1 MSISALPSGKEQA
14 EIMGRMRAWGCSAS
28 AMVLLFGAVVGLV
41 QSGTQDVAIDV
52 TRSDY
57 EKIPIG
63 LFGVQSAEALDRQA
77 AQFMDVLRADL
88 KRSLVFSLMDVSKYG
103 VKLNG
108 ELGKNLKQLKEV
120 ADSGVTVLVWG
131 AMTARDSDLV
141 LDGYVYDAGGGES
154 MVGKRYAGAPPTL
167 RLMAHRLADELV
179 NRYTGEAGIART
191 KIAFISEQGKSRELY
206 VMDYDGN
213 APRQLTADGFLT
225 LMPRWSPD
233 RKYLYYTS
241 YREDRTRQEIH
252 RLEVATGK
260 RQILVSDGGLNMTP
274 AVSPD
279 GARLAFASSR
289 TGNTEIFVLDQVR
302 NVTQQVT
309 VHPGGDLSPTW
320 APTGQEM
327 AFTSDRSGRPQIYL
341 MSADGSNVR
350 RLTYEGD
357 YNAAPAWSPRG
368 NWIAHVCRTETRQFK
383 LCLTSPDGQKR
394 RQLTTGNSI
403 DDAPSW
409 APDGRHLVFSSV
421 ADGKSHV
428 YMINVDG
435 SGLER
440 LTSGGVYHSDPA
452 WSPA

>member
-1 MSISALPSGKEQA
+1 MLRRTWWLS
-14 EIMGRMRAWGCSAS
+14 
-28 AMVLLFGAVVGLV
+28 VLCGLSLLGGVVGFV
-41 QSGTQDVAIDV
+41 ESGTQDVAIDV
-52 TRSDY
+52 TRADF

-63 LFGVQSAEALDRQA
+63 LFGIQAAASLDRQA
-77 AQFMDVLRADL
+77 GQFVDVLRADL
-88 KRSLVFSLMDVSKYG
+88 KRSLVFALMDVSKYG
-103 VKLNG
+103 IKLNG
-108 ELGKNLKQLKEV
+108 EMDKNVKGLKEV

-131 AMTARDSDLV
+131 NLSSRESDLV
-141 LDGYVYDAGGGES
+141 LDGFVYDSGSGES
-154 MVGKRYAGAPPTL
+154 VAGKRYAGAPPTL

-179 NRYTGEAGIART
+179 NRYTGEPGIART

-206 VMDYDGN
+206 VMDYDGY

-252 RLEVATGK
+252 RIEVASGK
-260 RQILVSDGGLNMTP
+260 RQVVVSDGGLNMTP
-274 AVSPD
+274 ALSPD
-279 GARLAFASSR
+279 GNRLAFASSR
-289 TGNTEIFVLDQVR
+289 SGNTEVYVLDQAT
-302 NVTQQVT
+302 NTTQQVT
-309 VHPGGDLSPTW
+309 VHPGGDLSPSW
-320 APTGQEM
+320 SPTGQDL
-327 AFTSDRSGRPQIYL
+327 AFTSDRSGRPQVYV
-341 MSADGSNVR
+341 MSADGANVR
-350 RLTYEGD
+350 RLTYDGD

-403 DDAPSW
+403 DDSPAW

-421 ADGKSHV
+421 GDGKSHL
-428 YMINVDG
+428 YMINIDG

>member
-1 MSISALPSGKEQA
+1 MRLRRWGIALSLGWLLL
-14 EIMGRMRAWGCSAS
+14 WGPGSP
-28 AMVLLFGAVVGLV
+28 V

-52 TRSDY
+52 TRADF

-63 LFGVQSAEALDRQA
+63 LFGIQAAGALDRSA
-77 AQFMDVLRADL
+77 GQFAEVLRADL
-88 KRSLVFSLMDVSKYG
+88 KRSLVFTVMDVAKYG

-108 ELGKNLKQLKEV
+108 ELEKNVKQLREV

-131 AMTARDSDLV
+131 AMAVRESDLV
-141 LDGYVYDAGGGES
+141 LDGFVYDAGSGDNV
-154 MVGKRYAGAPPTL
+154 VGKRYAGAPPTL

-179 NRYTGEAGIART
+179 NRYTGETGIART

-206 VMDYDGN
+206 VMDYDGYG
-213 APRQLTADGFLT
+213 PRQLTADGFLT

-233 RKYLYYTS
+233 RKYLYYTT
-241 YREDRTRQEIH
+241 YRDDRTRQEIH

-260 RQILVSDGGLNMTP
+260 RQVVVSDGGLNMTP
-274 AVSPD
+274 SISPD
-279 GARLAFASSR
+279 GGRLAYASSR
-289 TGNTEIFVLDQVR
+289 TGNTELFILDQA
-302 NVTQQVT
+302 TSQSQQVT
-309 VHPGGDLSPTW
+309 VHPGGDLSPSW
-320 APTGQEM
+320 SPTGQDL
-327 AFTSDRSGRPQIYL
+327 AFTSDRSGRPQVYV

-357 YNAAPAWSPRG
+357 YNAAPAWSPKG
-368 NWIAHVCRTETRQFK
+368 NWIAHVCRTDTRQFK

-403 DDAPSW
+403 DDAPAW

-421 ADGKSHV
+421 ADGKSHL
-428 YMINVDG
+428 YMINIDG

>member
-1 MSISALPSGKEQA
+1 MAMRSWLSACVPA
-14 EIMGRMRAWGCSAS
+14 I
-28 AMVLLFGAVVGLV
+28 LLIGGVAGFVE
-41 QSGTQDVAIDV
+41 SGTQDVAIDV

-63 LFGVQSAEALDRQA
+63 LFSIQATGALDRSADQVA
-77 AQFMDVLRADL
+77 DVLRADL
-88 KRSLVFSLMDVSKYG
+88 KRSLVFALMDVSKYG
-103 VKLNG
+103 VTLNG
-108 ELGKNLKQLKEV
+108 ELDKNVKLLKEV

-131 AMTARDSDLV
+131 NMTARESDLV
-141 LDGYVYDAGGGES
+141 LDGFVYDAGSGES
-154 MVGKRYAGAPPTL
+154 VVGKRYAGAPPTL

-206 VMDYDGN
+206 VMDYDGY
-213 APRQLTADGFLT
+213 APRQVTADGFLT
-225 LMPRWSPD
+225 LMPRWSSD

-241 YREDRTRQEIH
+241 YREDRTRQEVH

-260 RQILVSDGGLNMTP
+260 RQVVVSGGGLNMTP

-279 GARLAFASSR
+279 GARLAFASSK
-289 TGNTEIFVLDQVR
+289 TGNTEIFMLDQTT
-302 NVTQQVT
+302 NMTQQLT
-309 VHPGGDLSPTW
+309 VHAGGDLSPSW
-320 APTGQEM
+320 SPTGQDL
-327 AFTSDRSGRPQIYL
+327 AFTSDRSGRPQVYI

-357 YNAAPAWSPRG
+357 YNAAPAWSPKG
-368 NWIAHVCRTETRQFK
+368 NWIAHVCRTDTRQFK

-394 RQLTTGNSI
+394 RQLTTGNGI
-403 DDAPSW
+403 DDSPSW

-421 ADGKSHV
+421 ADGKSHL
-428 YMINVDG
+428 YLINVDG

>member
-1 MSISALPSGKEQA
+1 VKAPGDLMAVRKWWLSACVG
-14 EIMGRMRAWGCSAS
+14 
-28 AMVLLFGAVVGLV
+28 LLLVGGVVGLV
-41 QSGTQDVAIDV
+41 ESGTQDVVIDV
-52 TRSDY
+52 TRSDF

-63 LFGVQSAEALDRQA
+63 LFGIQATGTLERSAG
-77 AQFMDVLRADL
+77 QFADVLRADL
-88 KRSLVFSLMDVSKYG
+88 KRSLVFALMDVGKYG

-108 ELGKNLKQLKEV
+108 ELDKNVKLLKEV

-131 AMTARDSDLV
+131 NMTPRESDIV
-141 LDGYVYDAGGGES
+141 LDGFVYDAGSGETV
-154 MVGKRYAGAPPTL
+154 VGKRYAGASPTL

-179 NRYTGEAGIART
+179 NRYTGESGIART
-191 KIAFISEQGKSRELY
+191 KIAFISELGKSRELY
-206 VMDYDGN
+206 VMDYDGY

-225 LMPRWSPD
+225 LMPRWSAD
-233 RKYLYYTS
+233 RRFLYYTS

-252 RLEVATGK
+252 RLEVATGR
-260 RQILVSDGGLNMTP
+260 RQVVVSDGGLNMTP

-279 GARLAFASSR
+279 GGRLAFASSR
-289 TGNTEIFVLDQVR
+289 TGNTEIFVLDQST
-302 NVTQQVT
+302 NTTQQLT
-309 VHPGGDLSPTW
+309 VHTSGDLSPSW
-320 APTGQEM
+320 SPTGQDL
-327 AFTSDRSGRPQIYL
+327 AFTSDRSGRPQVYI

-357 YNAAPAWSPRG
+357 YNAAPAWSPKG

-383 LCLTSPDGQKR
+383 LCLTSPDGQKH
-394 RQLTTGNSI
+394 RQLTTGHSI
-403 DDAPSW
+403 DDSPSW

-421 ADGKSHV
+421 ADGKSHL

-440 LTSGGVYHSDPA
+440 LTSGGMYHSDPA